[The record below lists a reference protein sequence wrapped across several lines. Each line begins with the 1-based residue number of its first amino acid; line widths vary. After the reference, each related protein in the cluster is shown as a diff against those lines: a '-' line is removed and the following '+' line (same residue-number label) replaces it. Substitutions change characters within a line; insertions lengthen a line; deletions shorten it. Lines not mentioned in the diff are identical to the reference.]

1 LKAFKEL
8 SFIDTMQMSKNQE
21 LNETYQKKTQKEHI
35 KDAPDTYVGAIEPDE
50 ILNWSF
56 NNEGNI
62 AHHTYTWTPA
72 LYKLFDE
79 SIVNCRDHY
88 IRLNQKMLNK
98 EENVIP
104 VTSVDVSVDKKTGI
118 ITLMNDGNG
127 IDIAQHPQHKLW
139 IPEMIFGHLMTSTNY
154 KKSEKK
160 IVGGK
165 NGFGVKLVFIYS
177 KWARL
182 ETVDHIRKKKYIQI
196 FKDNLDILEKPKIT
210 KASKSKPYVKIEF
223 LPDYERFGMSG
234 ITDDMFNLFKKRTY
248 DIAAVTDKSVRVRFN
263 NNIVPIRTFE
273 QYLNLYIGD
282 KSTTKRIFEKSNNR
296 WEYGVCLSPLDEF
309 THVSFVNG
317 VYTLKGGKHVEYIL
331 NQIVKKIINYIEK
344 KKKIK
349 VKPATIKEQLMIFVN
364 CVIEN
369 PSFDSQT
376 KDYMNTPVLKFGSKC
391 DVSDKFIDKVIKLGV
406 MDAAISLTEIK
417 DNKAAKKTDGRK
429 SKTIRNIPKL
439 IDANWA
445 GGTRSPE
452 CTLILCEGDS
462 AKAGIVSGLSK
473 ADRNQYGVF
482 PLKGKLMNTKDMLQ
496 SRINDNAEIANIKK
510 IIGLETGKIYENA
523 TMAKKSL
530 RYGHVLFM
538 TDQDLDGSHIK
549 GLCVNLFHS
558 QWRELLKLGKFL
570 GFMNTPIIKAKK
582 GIQEKS
588 FYSEAKYK
596 EWKQANNNGKGWKI
610 KYFKGLGTSTAK
622 EFKEYFAEK
631 KMVYFT
637 HDGAICDNAIDM
649 AFNKKRADDRKD
661 WLGSYDPNDVLNP
674 DNEEITYKDFVGKE
688 LIHFSKYDC
697 DRSIPNMMDG
707 KKISTRKILFA
718 AFKRKL
724 HSEIKVA
731 QFAGYTSEHSLYHHG
746 EKSLVEAIVNMAQE
760 YVGSNNINELLP
772 LGQFGTRLQG
782 GKDHASERYIYTML
796 NPITKYIYR
805 EADLP
810 VLNYLD
816 DDGTPVQPDFY
827 APIIPMVLVNGGK
840 GIGTGFSYEGLSYN
854 PSQIIDYLS
863 WKLKKGGAGVH
874 PKIEPY
880 YEGFKGT
887 IVKIQDIKDALN
899 PSDIYKKYLIKGCY
913 KILGVDKIQILE
925 LPIGTWTDDYKKFL
939 ESLMEDTSK
948 QNKKKKTKK
957 KPILKS
963 YIDMS
968 TDTEIDITIR
978 LVPGVMQNLLPK
990 TIDYNC
996 NQLEKVLGLYTTK
1009 TTTNMNLFDN
1019 TQQLKKYVNI
1029 YEIVDKYFDVRYN
1042 LYVERKKH
1050 QLDILQKEMIKLS
1063 NKARFIQEQCV
1074 EPPTLVLRKKKKNEV
1089 IQMLKSKN
1097 YDVIDGDSE
1106 YKYLRTMSIDSVE
1119 EENLKK
1125 LLQEREN
1132 KKIQMEALNNKSIEN
1147 IWLDELEELSKKYA
1161 IYRNNRIR
1169 RANGTNDKKKLKKI
1183 KRKKN

>member
-1 LKAFKEL
+1 
-8 SFIDTMQMSKNQE
+8 MSKSNKDK

-35 KDAPDTYVGAIEPDE
+35 KDAPDTYVGAVEPDE
-50 ILNWSF
+50 ITNWSF
-56 NNEGNI
+56 NNEGDI
-62 AHHTYTWTPA
+62 THHSYTWTPA

-79 SIVNCRDHY
+79 SIVNCRDHF
-88 IRLNQKMLNK
+88 IRLQQKSLNK
-98 EENVIP
+98 EENIIP
-104 VTSVDVSVDKKTGI
+104 VTLIDVSVDKKTGI

-127 IDIAQHPQHKLW
+127 IDVAQHPEHKIW

-165 NGFGVKLVFIYS
+165 NGFGIKLVFIYS

-182 ETVDHIRKKKYIQI
+182 ETIDHIRKKKYVQE

-210 KASKSKPYVKIEF
+210 NAPKAKPYVKISF
-223 LPDYERFGMSG
+223 LPDYERFGMTG
-234 ITDDMFNLFKKRTY
+234 ITDDMFNLFKKRTF
-248 DIAAVTDKSVRVRFN
+248 DIAAVTDISVKVRFN
-263 NNIVPIRTFE
+263 RNMIPIRTFE
-273 QYLNLYIGD
+273 QYLNLFIGD
-282 KSTTKRIFEKSNNR
+282 KGTTKRVFEKGDVR
-296 WEYGVCLSPLDEF
+296 WEYGICLSPVDEF

-317 VYTLKGGKHVEYIL
+317 VSTLKGGKHVEYIT
-331 NQIVKKIINYIEK
+331 NQIVKKIIAYIEK

-349 VKPATIKEQLMIFVN
+349 VKPTTIKEQLMLFVN

-376 KDYMNTPVLKFGSKC
+376 KDYMNTPVSKFGSRC
-391 DVSDKFIDKVIKLGV
+391 VVSSKFIDKVIKLGV
-406 MDAAISLTEIK
+406 MDTAISLTEIK

-445 GGTRSPE
+445 GGSRSSS

-462 AKAGIVSGLSK
+462 AKAGVVSGLSK
-473 ADRNQYGVF
+473 EDRNQYGIF

-496 SRINDNAEIANIKK
+496 NRINDNAEIANIKK
-510 IIGLETGKIYENA
+510 IIGLETGKMYENKE
-523 TMAKKSL
+523 MVSKNL

-558 QWRELLKLGKFL
+558 QWKELLHLNNFL

-582 GIQEKS
+582 GVQEIS
-588 FYSEAKYK
+588 FYSESKYK
-596 EWKQANNNGKGWKI
+596 EWKESHNNGKGWKI

-622 EFKEYFAEK
+622 EFKEYFAAK
-631 KMVYFT
+631 KMVYFK
-637 HDGAICDNAIDM
+637 HGALCDNAIDM

-661 WLGSYDPNDVLNP
+661 WLSSYNPEIVLDP
-674 DNEEITYKDFVGKE
+674 DNAQISYKDFIDNE

-724 HSEIKVA
+724 YSEIKVA
-731 QFAGYTSEHSLYHHG
+731 QFAGYISEHSAYHHG
-746 EKSLVEAIVNMAQE
+746 EKSLIGAIVNMAQE
-760 YVGSNNINELLP
+760 FVGSNNINELMP

-796 NPITKYIYR
+796 NPITKFIYR

-816 DDGTPVQPDFY
+816 DDGTLVQPDFY

-840 GIGTGFSYEGLSYN
+840 GIGTGFSYEGLPYN
-854 PSQIIDYLS
+854 PAQIIDYLK
-863 WKLKKGGAGVH
+863 WKLNKSSTPT

-887 IVKIQDIKDALN
+887 IEKIQDIKDAMN
-899 PSDIYKKYLIKGCY
+899 PSDVYKKYLIKGCY
-913 KILGVDKIQILE
+913 KIAGVDKIQITE

-939 ESLMEDTSK
+939 ESLMDDTSK
-948 QNKKKKTKK
+948 KKKK

-968 TDTEIDITIR
+968 TDTEIDFTLR
-978 LVPGVMQNLLPK
+978 LVPGVMQNALPK
-990 TIDYNC
+990 KADYGC
-996 NQLEKVLGLYTTK
+996 NQLEKLLGLYTTK
-1009 TTTNMNLFDN
+1009 TTTNMNLFN
-1019 TQQLKKYVNI
+1019 NKQQLNKYITI
-1029 YEIVDKYFDVRYN
+1029 YQIIDDYFKVRLD
-1042 LYVERKKH
+1042 LYIKRKEH
-1050 QLDILQKEMIKLS
+1050 QIKILKKEMVKLS
-1063 NKARFIQEQCV
+1063 NKANFIQEQCV
-1074 EPPTLVLRKKKKNEV
+1074 EPPTLILRKKKKAEV
-1089 IQMLKSKN
+1089 IQMLKDKN
-1097 YDVIDGDSE
+1097 YDTIDGDNE

-1119 EENLKK
+1119 EENLQK
-1125 LLQEREN
+1125 LLKECGKKKTDLEN
-1132 KKIQMEALNNKSIEN
+1132 LKKRNIEN
-1147 IWLDELEELSKKYA
+1147 IWLDELGELSEKYA
-1161 IYRNNRIR
+1161 TYRNDRIR
-1169 RANGTNDKKKLKKI
+1169 RAAGIGESKKLKKI
-1183 KRKKN
+1183 KKKKKKLKLT